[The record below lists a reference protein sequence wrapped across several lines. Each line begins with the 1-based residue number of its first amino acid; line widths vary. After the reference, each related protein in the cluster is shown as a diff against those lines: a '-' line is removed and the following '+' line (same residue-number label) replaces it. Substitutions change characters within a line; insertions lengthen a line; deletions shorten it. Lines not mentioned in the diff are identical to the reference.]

1 MIDKEYLSQCSER
14 YKADLKGNIMPFWI
28 EKGLDPVYGGVY
40 TCLDRQ
46 GNIMDTTKSVWFQGR
61 FGFIGSFAFNNI
73 EKNPQW
79 LDASRSCIEF
89 IEAHCSDP
97 EDGRMYFEVMADGT
111 PLRNAATYSPNA
123 SPR

>member
-73 EKNPQW
+73 EKTRSGSTPRAVVSS
-79 LDASRSCIEF
+79 LSRPTAPTPRTDACI
-89 IEAHCSDP
+89 
-97 EDGRMYFEVMADGT
+97 
-111 PLRNAATYSPNA
+111 LK
-123 SPR
+123 